1 MQFGVYLHWRT
12 QILEWGINMMTPS
25 TPNRHTSNTDDTIE
39 QAVNSHGIT
48 ASAALYYPSLLGNCW
63 DDELLPS
70 GD

>member
-1 MQFGVYLHWRT
+1 
-12 QILEWGINMMTPS
+12 MT
-25 TPNRHTSNTDDTIE
+25 TPTSNRRTSNTDDTFVD
-39 QAVNSHGIT
+39 AAHSHEIA